1 MELNHTCLELLK
13 ILYDQQDYVTI
24 GDLAEQ
30 LGKTERS
37 VRYNLDTIDAF
48 MKKKKLPFLHRKFGS
63 GIYMEHTAEIES
75 ILQNLLSSVTPYQ
88 YKFSTAEREIYL
100 ELCLMIGLLLCKQA
114 AKIFQTICK
123 KETALKRVLR
133 NLLSAISFAQ
143 I

>member
-48 MKKKKLPFLHRKFGS
+48 MKKKKLPFLHRNSGS
-63 GIYMEHTAEIES
+63 GIYMDTQQKS
-75 ILQNLLSSVTPYQ
+75 NPFY
-88 YKFSTAEREIYL
+88 
-100 ELCLMIGLLLCKQA
+100 
-114 AKIFQTICK
+114 KIFFP
-123 KETALKRVLR
+123 A
-133 NLLSAISFAQ
+133 
-143 I
+143 

>member
-100 ELCLMIGLLLCKQA
+100 ELCLMIGRKRYPSGSELADQLTGSYGTVA
-114 AKIFQTICK
+114 A
-123 KETALKRVLR
+123 VLV
-133 NLLSAISFAQ
+133 LVEK
-143 I
+143 

>member
-48 MKKKKLPFLHRKFGS
+48 MKKRSCLFFIGNSAAEFTWNTQLKSNPF
-63 GIYMEHTAEIES
+63 
-75 ILQNLLSSVTPYQ
+75 
-88 YKFSTAEREIYL
+88 
-100 ELCLMIGLLLCKQA
+100 C
-114 AKIFQTICK
+114 KIFFP
-123 KETALKRVLR
+123 A
-133 NLLSAISFAQ
+133 
-143 I
+143 

>member
-48 MKKKKLPFLHRKFGS
+48 MKKKKL
-63 GIYMEHTAEIES
+63 
-75 ILQNLLSSVTPYQ
+75 VD
-88 YKFSTAEREIYL
+88 
-100 ELCLMIGLLLCKQA
+100 CKI
-114 AKIFQTICK
+114 KLDT
-123 KETALKRVLR
+123 
-133 NLLSAISFAQ
+133 
-143 I
+143 

>member
-48 MKKKKLPFLHRKFGS
+48 M
-63 GIYMEHTAEIES
+63 
-75 ILQNLLSSVTPYQ
+75 
-88 YKFSTAEREIYL
+88 
-100 ELCLMIGLLLCKQA
+100 
-114 AKIFQTICK
+114 
-123 KETALKRVLR
+123 
-133 NLLSAISFAQ
+133 
-143 I
+143 